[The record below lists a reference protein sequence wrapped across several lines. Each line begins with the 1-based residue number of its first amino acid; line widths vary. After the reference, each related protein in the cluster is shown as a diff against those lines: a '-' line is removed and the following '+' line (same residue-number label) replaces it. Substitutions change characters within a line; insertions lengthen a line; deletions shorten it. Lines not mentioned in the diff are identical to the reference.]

1 MSLRYT
7 SDSDLLVT
15 FCFLWSYGV
24 NLESIFK
31 CPMWEHVQNS
41 FCEAM
46 CSSIFRTE
54 LSLGPVLFCMPVCHS
69 FSLYLFIVFCFFE
82 TGFLCLA
89 LVVMEFNLEIRLAL
103 NSEICLP
110 LPLPTKS
117 RDKRYAPLHCLIYYS
132 AINLLCLGGC
142 FQSILFY
149 FILFYE
155 AFSLFSFQM
164 LSPSLVSPLKTHY
177 AIPPLSNQQNT
188 HSYFLVLTFPYT
200 GV

>member
-1 MSLRYT
+1 MSEMYVIIHISRTFQLWSSKKYFYGWGTTQHKEVYIWRNRSIKTLKTEAWCASQTVFDMSLRYT

-82 TGFLCLA
+82 AGILCLA
-89 LVVMEFNLEIRLAL
+89 LVVMEFNLEFRLAL
-103 NSEICLP
+103 NS
-110 LPLPTKS
+110 
-117 RDKRYAPLHCLIYYS
+117 
-132 AINLLCLGGC
+132 
-142 FQSILFY
+142 
-149 FILFYE
+149 
-155 AFSLFSFQM
+155 
-164 LSPSLVSPLKTHY
+164 
-177 AIPPLSNQQNT
+177 
-188 HSYFLVLTFPYT
+188 
-200 GV
+200 